1 MSHAENILI
10 LSKPSLLRRAQLNG
24 VSKGAGIPFGR
35 ERSSNPAR
43 EFKLIDE
50 PVGEE
55 SFVKIMVVMGEYP
68 PEERERRRAAV
79 LKCASAGTEIGFGVI
94 KATFF
99 VRANAQI
106 NALAAGPLV
115 AEIAQ
120 KAEANG
126 FDAVVPFGTL
136 DAGVELA
143 RNLVRIPVIGAGQ
156 SVMHLGAQ
164 LSNRL
169 GVVAYETTSIP
180 YMRKNFHAWR
190 VSDFVVGI
198 RAIEIPLLDSTQ
210 NRAAMRERFLQMSRQ
225 LVERDD
231 AEIIVPMGVTMV
243 PVQYPA
249 AEFSQEL
256 GVPVLDALATSIQ
269 TAEIMVRMGTTHS
282 LKTYPRRETRTT
294 A

>member
-1 MSHAENILI
+1 MPGTI
-10 LSKPSLLRRAQLNG
+10 PTNG
-24 VSKGAGIPFGR
+24 
-35 ERSSNPAR
+35 PA
-43 EFKLIDE
+43 
-50 PVGEE
+50 GEE
-55 SFVKIMVVMGEYP
+55 AFVKIMVVMGEYP

-79 LKCASAGTEIGFGVI
+79 LKCASPGTEIGFGVI

-106 NALAAGPLV
+106 NALTAGPLV

-120 KAEANG
+120 RAETDG

-143 RNLVRIPVIGAGQ
+143 RNLVRIPVVGAGQ

-190 VSDFVVGI
+190 VLDFIAGI
-198 RAIEIPLLDSTQ
+198 RAIEIPLLDSMQ
-210 NRAAMRERFLQMSRQ
+210 NRAAMRERFLQMSRD
-225 LVERDD
+225 LVEGDD

-243 PVQYPA
+243 PVQYSA
-249 AEFSQEL
+249 AEFSREL

-269 TAEIMVRMGTTHS
+269 TAEMMARTGTTHS
-282 LKTYPRRETRTT
+282 LKTYPRSETRT
-294 A
+294 AS